1 MFYKHLW
8 RLPLPLKTARLH
20 RQDRHSARQRQTLPS
35 TLSSVDKTHKL
46 CCCIAHTRGSYAC
59 SVGST
64 SPFGI
69 EGWRFAFLS
78 VALVSIAIGI
88 GNFMFAHDPR
98 FPPGQDKVLLLEH
111 AICPEDESV

>member
-1 MFYKHLW
+1 MHA
-8 RLPLPLKTARLH
+8 T
-20 RQDRHSARQRQTLPS
+20 
-35 TLSSVDKTHKL
+35 
-46 CCCIAHTRGSYAC
+46 G
-59 SVGST
+59 GT

-98 FPPGQDKVLLLEH
+98 FPPGQDKVLFQNIYTKTVFTRYPR
-111 AICPEDESV
+111 ADEG

>member
-1 MFYKHLW
+1 V
-8 RLPLPLKTARLH
+8 RAT
-20 RQDRHSARQRQTLPS
+20 
-35 TLSSVDKTHKL
+35 
-46 CCCIAHTRGSYAC
+46 G
-59 SVGST
+59 GT

-98 FPPGQDKVLLLEH
+98 FPPGQDKVRD
-111 AICPEDESV
+111 IS